1 MLKPTPASFTRD
13 RQTVPSTR
21 FRFHESPKHATCSSS
36 SFHAR
41 EVRANQGRRN
51 VGSIPFAASQRYPRK
66 RGIAINMNFMVGTS
80 FIKVTSLPHCLL
92 ALAALYVLLLG
103 RFDFF
108 VTIADRKRA
117 QQRSRP
123 RKTEYVQSRSMSFK
137 ALKVE
142 KDASDELDAL
152 AHFIY
157 EGDHRRNYMYLS
169 SIFQLTHTG
178 TKCFSFNTWFGLL
191 PGSSEEY
198 FGGILLGL
206 QSSAHEDRQWPHY
219 HQQFVMVSSAGELY
233 CSVQSGKHVVANN
246 LEPSRWYHLA
256 LTFDHAKQ
264 REEVFLDGVKV
275 RSEVGPRHHEWGD
288 LIYAQVGT
296 GCVTSNSLQC
306 PRRGY
311 IGWYGFNGVVDSFR
325 VWRGVLSSAELELLA
340 GGGGPVHRK
349 LLAST
354 RRVTLGLRQLNPR
367 QVKCTRPAEGTAM
380 QLVV

>member
-1 MLKPTPASFTRD
+1 MAATPTHSAWSLQELPVEIVGRLCSYLTGFD
-13 RQTVPSTR
+13 VFNLS
-21 FRFHESPKHATCSSS
+21 HSSS
-36 SFHAR
+36 WWFKGLSDEELWQKRVGGSQPHGGR
-41 EVRANQGRRN
+41 QGQ
-51 VGSIPFAASQRYPRK
+51 PEQKRK
-66 RGIAINMNFMVGTS
+66 
-80 FIKVTSLPHCLL
+80 K
-92 ALAALYVLLLG
+92 
-103 RFDFF
+103 
-108 VTIADRKRA
+108 
-117 QQRSRP
+117 
-123 RKTEYVQSRSMSFK
+123 EYAQSRALMFK

-142 KDASDELDAL
+142 PDASDELNAL
-152 AHFIY
+152 AYLIY
-157 EGDHRRNYMYLS
+157 EGTALHRHRPCLYRRSLFWLHDRDTEDS
-169 SIFQLTHTG
+169 
-178 TKCFSFNTWFGLL
+178 FSFNTWFSLL

-206 QSSAHEDRQWPHY
+206 QSSIHEDRQWPHY

-246 LEPSRWYHLA
+246 LEPNRWYHLA

-380 QLVV
+380 QVVS